1 MFSRDFE
8 YTGYDGKP
16 KKDTYFFNL
25 NEAELYEIDLS
36 SIHGFTGLM
45 NKLLKEERTKE
56 IVEYFKSI
64 ILGSVGVM
72 SPDGRKF
79 IKNEEIKEDFYRS
92 KAYSMLFVE
101 LVSSGEKLAEFLKAA
116 IPEDLRKAMEEK
128 EKENPD
134 KTTVIA
140 GNVVSL
146 PTGGTETVPELPDL
160 PKRNDGK

>member
-1 MFSRDFE
+1 MFSREFE

-56 IVEYFKSI
+56 IVEYFKGI
-64 ILGSVGVM
+64 ILSSVGVM

-116 IPEDLRKAMEEK
+116 IPEELRKAMDEK
-128 EKENPD
+128 EKENPEN
-134 KTTVIA
+134 TVVVA
-140 GNVVSL
+140 GNVVPL
-146 PTGGTETVPELPDL
+146 PSSNSGADSELPDL
-160 PKRNDGK
+160 PKRNDSK

>member
-1 MFSRDFE
+1 MFSREFE

-56 IVEYFKSI
+56 IVEYFKGI
-64 ILGSVGVM
+64 ILSSVGVM

-116 IPEDLRKAMEEK
+116 IPEELRKAMDEK
-128 EKENPD
+128 EKENPEN
-134 KTTVIA
+134 TMVVA
-140 GNVVSL
+140 GNVVPL
-146 PTGGTETVPELPDL
+146 PSTNSGSESELPDL
-160 PKRNDGK
+160 PKRNDSK